1 MRTHLS
7 RVVNVEDKI
16 NYFLTALYKEN
27 MQGLKKNIQIRKN
40 QDYLK
45 YQRRD
50 ESFDLDF
57 FENQNVCSFDKQG
70 QISWPV
76 FF

>member
-16 NYFLTALYKEN
+16 NYFLTALYREN
-27 MQGLKKNIQIRKN
+27 MHGLKTNIQIRKN
-40 QDYLK
+40 QNFFK
-45 YQRRD
+45 YQRRE

-57 FENQNVCSFDKQG
+57 FEKSKCE
-70 QISWPV
+70 
-76 FF
+76 

>member
-7 RVVNVEDKI
+7 RVVNVEDQI
-16 NYFLTALYKEN
+16 NYFLTPFYREN
-27 MQGLKKNIQIRKN
+27 MHGLKTNIQIRIN
-40 QDYLK
+40 QDYFK

-57 FENQNVCSFDKQG
+57 FEKCVALTRRD
-70 QISWPV
+70 I
-76 FF
+76 